1 MNQYSN
7 FYVSPE
13 NPASYMIDWLKK
25 TGGYTSNGLTLKE
38 KEELERLRKDII
50 CYRKKNPIKETN
62 NDNNSENS
70 ESSNEDEFYDPSQ
83 EPKKKGKISRK
94 EISSES
100 YGKFNKKENFKPR
113 LYSKNRKS
121 NNKNK
126 RKNTSIISF

>member
-1 MNQYSN
+1 MWTSRESSIIHDRL
-7 FYVSPE
+7 V
-13 NPASYMIDWLKK
+13 KK

-50 CYRKKNPIKETN
+50 SYRKKNPIKETS

-94 EISSES
+94 GISSES
-100 YGKFNKKENFKPR
+100 YGN
-113 LYSKNRKS
+113 LI
-121 NNKNK
+121 K
-126 RKNTSIISF
+126 RKNSNHVLFKKPKVK